1 MTNTKKFLIAS
12 RKDFKKSLLALSI
25 ISLSAPLM
33 AQVEVA
39 EDPALDE
46 IIVTGMKSSIDS
58 AQNIKRN
65 ADTVKDVITASDI
78 GALPDKSVT
87 EALQRVAGVTVERF
101 ADTSDPNHFADEGS
115 GVLIRGLDRVRSEIN
130 GRDSFSAN
138 PNGGLNFEDISPE
151 LLGSVEV
158 VKNQTADLIA
168 GGIAGTVNLVTR
180 KPFDATDRIIMLST
194 KASYGDFREEISPSY
209 SGLFSDRW
217 ETGVGEFGALLSA
230 SFTEFK
236 SRGDGIG
243 VANYY
248 SRGDAYIP
256 SAGDGDIA
264 APNSPLEGR
273 ALQGQAPGT
282 IVYMPGQFSLRTAN
296 NDRERTGIAGS
307 LQWQN
312 VDESIITT
320 LEYIKSDAS
329 LIWRERVIGAQVQG
343 FDGPLPNYLD
353 LVDNSPR
360 TLDSGFFT
368 SGRVKGTNNHTN
380 ISSRYNDANDVVE
393 DVSFNVSLLPTDVLK
408 INIDYQ
414 HIESTQQVKN
424 YGVNGHARNTISDA
438 DVDLRGSKPK
448 ITYIDPRFTQAN
460 ATYNSTNK
468 ALYLASALDQN
479 IDSDGTADAIALDI
493 EYGLDSDWFKNIKS
507 GIYYTDKDLTIR
519 DTEYS
524 NWGALNRAWI
534 GGEGDASSPDV
545 VPDEWEQVDFGDFYK
560 NGGLVGGN
568 TNFYFPKMSNA
579 ENFTEFTRRGCGTF
593 SRAPYGGGDEN
604 SYPQTNSKCYM
615 SQMDLPNRIAG
626 TPFAPFHVTSTNEE
640 RTEAY
645 VRVDFGNDELAMP
658 MRGNL
663 GLRYVNYQLEST
675 GFTLLPTS
683 RPTFSSVAGETFFNQ
698 KYPGL
703 LQMVNPNGGISSTI
717 KGTNYSTLLPSF
729 NLAVDVADDV
739 IARVG
744 VSKGLFFPA
753 LNLTRNSRVA
763 SVSVTESRQISNKPL
778 QENPNLPNYNPV
790 IGVTAELSGN
800 QRNPFLEP
808 EEAVNFDVSAEWYFA
823 EAGSLTA
830 SLFRK
835 DVDNLFRDR
844 TVPVEVVNPRNG
856 AKEKFSLTGPVND
869 GSGSIQ
875 GFEMA
880 YSQFYDFLPGAF
892 SGLGLQL
899 NYTYVDQ
906 KDMNDDAATGTGG
919 VRFNADGTE
928 LSDARATF
936 RQFTNLPLPG
946 YSDQNYNI
954 VGMYEY
960 NDISARLAYT
970 WRSEYLITRRDSNE
984 FAPVYS
990 KDVGSLDFTFFYN
1003 INDNFKIGFEAT
1015 NLLDTETETQV
1026 QLNQSGDRTDSLN
1039 FITDKRYAISL
1050 RANF

>member
-25 ISLSAPLM
+25 VSLSAPLM
-33 AQVEVA
+33 AQVDITQ
-39 EDPALDE
+39 DPELDE

-168 GGIAGTVNLVTR
+168 GGIAGTVNLITR
-180 KPFDATDRIIMLST
+180 KPFDANDRIIMLST

-217 ETGVGEFGALLSA
+217 ETGVGEFGALISA

-236 SRGDGIG
+236 SRGDGVG

-248 SRGDAYIP
+248 SRGDA
-256 SAGDGDIA
+256 SGLDGGPVTGQPA
-264 APNSPLEGR
+264 A
-273 ALQGQAPGT
+273 T
-282 IVYMPGQFSLRTAN
+282 VVYMPGQFSLRTAN
-296 NDRERTGIAGS
+296 NDRERTGIASS

-312 VDESIITT
+312 TDESIITT

-329 LIWRERVIGAQVQG
+329 LTWRERVIGSQVQG
-343 FDGPLPNYLD
+343 FDLTLPGQLN
-353 LVDNSPR
+353 LVANTPR
-360 TLDSGFFT
+360 TFENGFFT
-368 SGRVKGTNNHTN
+368 SGTVRAINNHTN
-380 ISSRYNDANDVVE
+380 ISSRYNDANDIVE
-393 DVSFNVSLLPTDVLK
+393 DVSLNISLLPTDVLK
-408 INIDYQ
+408 IDIDYQ
-414 HIESTQQVKN
+414 HIESSQQVKN
-424 YGVNGHARNTISDA
+424 YGLNGHARNVISDA
-438 DVDLRGSKPK
+438 NVDLRGSKPK
-448 ITYIDPRFTQAN
+448 IDFIDSRFTQAN
-460 ATYNSTNK
+460 ALYRNTSDNQDHK
-468 ALYLASALDQN
+468 ALYFASALDQDV
-479 IDSDGTADAIALDI
+479 DSEGAADSVKLDV
-493 EYGLDSDWFKNIKS
+493 EYGLDSNWLKDIKS
-507 GIYYTDKDLTIR
+507 GIYYTDKELTIR

-534 GGEGDASSPDV
+534 AGEGDASSPDV
-545 VPDEWEQVDFGDFYK
+545 VPNEWERVDFSDFYK
-560 NGGLVGGN
+560 DGGLVGGN

-579 ENFTEFTRRGCGTF
+579 QNLTEFTRRGCGTF
-593 SRAPYGGGDEN
+593 SRAPNGGGV
-604 SYPQTNSKCYM
+604 YPQINSKCYM
-615 SQMDLPNRIAG
+615 TQIDLPDRVSG

-645 VRVDFGNDELAMP
+645 VRVDFGNEELSMP
-658 MRGNL
+658 VRGNL

-675 GFTLLPTS
+675 GFTLLPFT
-683 RPTFSSVAGETFFNQ
+683 RPSFSSTAGATLFNQ
-698 KYPGL
+698 KYPNL
-703 LQMVNPNGGISSTI
+703 LDMVNPQGGIASSI
-717 KGTNYSTLLPSF
+717 KGTDYSTVLPSF

-739 IARVG
+739 IARFG

-753 LNLTRNSRVA
+753 LNLTRNSRIA
-763 SVSVTESRQISNKPL
+763 NILVTENRLNPGQPL

-790 IGVTAELSGN
+790 NNVDAQLSGN

-808 EEAVNFDVSAEWYFA
+808 EEAVNFDVSTEWYFA

-830 SLFRK
+830 SLFKK

-844 TVPVEVVNPRNG
+844 NLPVEIVNPLNG
-856 AKEKFSLTGPVND
+856 AKENFSLAGPANE

-875 GFEMA
+875 GVEIA
-880 YSQFYDFLPGAF
+880 YSQFYDSLPGAF

-906 KDMNDDAATGTGG
+906 KDMNDDAAVGSGG
-919 VRFNADGTE
+919 VRFDSDGTE
-928 LSDARATF
+928 LVDTRASF

-990 KDVGSLDFTFFYN
+990 KDVGSLDFTFFYS
-1003 INDNFKIGFEAT
+1003 INDNFKVGFEAT

-1026 QLNQSGDRTDSLN
+1026 QLNQAGDRTDSLN

>member
-12 RKDFKKSLLALSI
+12 RNDFKKSLLALSI
-25 ISLSAPLM
+25 ISLSAPLL
-33 AQVEVA
+33 AQVEITQDS
-39 EDPALDE
+39 ELDE
-46 IIVTGMKSSIDS
+46 VIVTGMKSSIDS

-158 VKNQTADLIA
+158 VKNQTADLIT
-168 GGIAGTVNLVTR
+168 GGIAGTVNLITR
-180 KPFDATDRIIMLST
+180 KPFDANDRIIMFST

-217 ETGVGEFGALLSA
+217 ETGVGEFGFLLSA
-230 SFTEFK
+230 SQTEFK

-243 VANYY
+243 VANFY
-248 SRGDAYIP
+248 SRGSGSGLDAGP
-256 SAGDGDIA
+256 VRNQPAG
-264 APNSPLEGR
+264 SV
-273 ALQGQAPGT
+273 
-282 IVYMPGQFSLRTAN
+282 VYMPGQFSLRTAN
-296 NDRERTGIAGS
+296 NDREREGIASS
-307 LQWQN
+307 LQWKNTNEN
-312 VDESIITT
+312 VITT

-329 LIWRERVIGAQVQG
+329 LVWRERVIGTQEQG
-343 FDGPLPNYLD
+343 FRSDVYGHSNIAPGTVPTFD
-353 LVDNSPR
+353 DK
-360 TLDSGFFT
+360 GFFT
-368 SGRVKGTNNHTN
+368 SGTLTGAVMHTLL
-380 ISSRYNDANDVVE
+380 SSRFNDTRDVVE
-393 DVSFNVSLLPTDVLK
+393 DVSFKLELLPTDELK
-408 INIDYQ
+408 IDIDYQ

-424 YGVNGHARNTISDA
+424 YGLNGQARNVISDA

-448 ITYIDPRFTQAN
+448 IAFIDSRFTQAN
-460 ATYNSTNK
+460 ALYRNPNDNLDHK
-468 ALYLASALDQN
+468 ALYFGSALDQN
-479 IDSDGTADAIALDI
+479 VDSEGAADALKLDV
-493 EYGLDSDWFKNIKS
+493 EYGLDSDWLKNIKS

-524 NWGALNRAWI
+524 NWGALNRAWTA
-534 GGEGDASSPDV
+534 GEGDASSPDV
-545 VPDEWEQVDFGDFYK
+545 VPDEWEQVDFSDFYK
-560 NGGLVGGN
+560 DGSLLGGN

-579 ENFTEFTRRGCGTF
+579 ENLTEFTRRGCGTF
-593 SRAPYGGGDEN
+593 SRAPNGGGV
-604 SYPQTNSKCYM
+604 YPQTNPKCYM
-615 SQMDLPNRIAG
+615 TQMDLPDRVPG

-645 VRVDFGNDELAMP
+645 VRVDFGNDELSMP
-658 MRGNL
+658 VRGNM

-675 GFTLLPTS
+675 GFTLLPIT
-683 RPTFSSVAGETFFNQ
+683 RPAFSSTAGATLFNQ
-698 KYPGL
+698 KYPNL
-703 LQMVNPNGGISSTI
+703 LAMINPQGGSAYSV
-717 KGTNYSTLLPSF
+717 KGTDYSTVLPSF

-739 IARVG
+739 IARFG

-753 LNLTRNSRVA
+753 LNLTRNSRIA
-763 SVSVTESRQISNKPL
+763 NISVTERRLNQEQPL
-778 QENPNLPNYNPV
+778 QENPGLPNYNPV
-790 IGVTAELSGN
+790 TEVTAQLSGN

-808 EEAVNFDVSAEWYFA
+808 EEAVNFDLSTEWYFA

-844 TVPVEVVNPRNG
+844 NLPVEIVNPLNG
-856 AKEKFSLTGPVND
+856 AKESFSLAGPTNE

-875 GFEMA
+875 GIEIA
-880 YSQFYDFLPGAF
+880 YSQFYDFLPGAL

-899 NYTYVDQ
+899 NYTYIDQ
-906 KDMNDDAATGTGG
+906 KDMNDDAAVGSGG
-919 VRFNADGTE
+919 VRFDSGGTE
-928 LSDARATF
+928 LTDTRASF

-990 KDVGSLDFTFFYN
+990 KDVGSLDFTFFYT
-1003 INDNFKIGFEAT
+1003 INDNFKVGFEAT

-1026 QLNQSGDRTDSLN
+1026 QLNQAGDMTDSLN

>member
-1 MTNTKKFLIAS
+1 MLNTKKYLIAS

-33 AQVEVA
+33 AQVEITQDQEV
-39 EDPALDE
+39 DE
-46 IIVTGMKSSIDS
+46 VIVTGMKSSIDS

-168 GGIAGTVNLVTR
+168 GGIAGTVNLITR
-180 KPFDATDRIIMLST
+180 KPFDASDRIIMLST

-217 ETGVGEFGALLSA
+217 ETGIGEFGALISA
-230 SFTEFK
+230 SSTEFK
-236 SRGDGIG
+236 SRGDGVG

-248 SRGDAYIP
+248 SRGDA
-256 SAGDGDIA
+256 SGLDAG
-264 APNSPLEGR
+264 PVT
-273 ALQGQAPGT
+273 GQPAGT
-282 IVYMPGQFSLRTAN
+282 VVYMPGQFSLRTAN
-296 NDRERTGIAGS
+296 NDRERTGIASS

-312 VDESIITT
+312 TDESIIAT
-320 LEYIKSDAS
+320 LEYIKSDAG
-329 LIWRERVIGAQVQG
+329 LEWREHVVGNQVQG
-343 FDGPLPNYLD
+343 FVAELPGHFN
-353 LVDNSPR
+353 LVANTPSTFDN
-360 TLDSGFFT
+360 GVFT
-368 SGRVKGTNNHTN
+368 SGTLVGGTFHT
-380 ISSRYNDANDVVE
+380 ILSSRFNETRDVVE
-393 DVSFNVSLLPTDVLK
+393 DASFNVSLLPTDNLK
-408 INIDYQ
+408 IDIDYQ
-414 HIESTQQVKN
+414 HIEATQRVKN
-424 YGVNGHARNTISDA
+424 YAVNGHARNTVSNA
-438 DVDLRGSKPK
+438 YVDLRGDKPK
-448 ITYIDPRFTQAN
+448 VTYIDPRFTQAG
-460 ATYNSTNK
+460 ATYSGTNK
-468 ALYLASALDQN
+468 ALYLFSGLDQDV
-479 IDSDGTADAIALDI
+479 DSEGTSDSVKLDV
-493 EYGLDSDWFKNIKS
+493 EYGSDSNWFKNIKS
-507 GIYYTDKDLTIR
+507 GLYYSDKELIIR

-524 NWGALNRAWI
+524 NWGALNQPWVA
-534 GGEGDASSPDV
+534 GEGDASSPDV
-545 VPDEWEQVDFGDFYK
+545 IPDEWDIVDFSDFYK

-568 TNFYFPKMSNA
+568 TKFYFPKMSNA

-593 SRAPYGGGDEN
+593 LRAPNGGS
-604 SYPQTNSKCYM
+604 SYPQTNPKCYM
-615 SQMDLPNRIAG
+615 AQMDLPNRVPG

-645 VRVDFGNDELAMP
+645 VRVDFGNDELNMP
-658 MRGNL
+658 VRGNL
-663 GLRYVNYQLEST
+663 GLRYVNYQLESS
-675 GFTLLPTS
+675 GFTLLPVSNSFIAST
-683 RPTFSSVAGETFFNQ
+683 AGKAMFNQ
-698 KYPGL
+698 KYPHLAAMINASGT
-703 LQMVNPNGGISSTI
+703 SSTI
-717 KGTNYSTLLPSF
+717 KGMDYSTVLPSV
-729 NLAVDVADDV
+729 NLAVDITDDLVA
-739 IARVG
+739 RFG

-753 LNLTRNSRVA
+753 LNLTRNSRIA
-763 SVSVTESRQISNKPL
+763 TLSVTEVRQNPNQAV
-778 QENPNLPNYNPV
+778 QENPGQPNYNPIV
-790 IGVTAELSGN
+790 EVKDPQLGGT

-808 EEAVNFDVSAEWYFA
+808 EEAVNFDLSTEWYFA

-835 DVDNLFRDR
+835 DIDNLFRDR
-844 TVPVEVVNPRNG
+844 NLPIEIVNPNNG
-856 AKEKFSLTGPVND
+856 AKETFSLTGPVNE
-869 GSGSIQ
+869 GSGSVQ
-875 GFEMA
+875 GFEFA

-906 KDMNDDAATGTGG
+906 KDINDNAVVGQGG
-919 VRFNADGTE
+919 VVFDSAGNP
-928 LSDARATF
+928 LSDRRGVF
-936 RQFTNLPLPG
+936 RQFSNLPLPG

-990 KDVGSLDFTFFYN
+990 KDVGSLDFTFFYT
-1003 INDNFKIGFEAT
+1003 INDNFKVGFEAT

-1026 QLNQSGDRTDSLN
+1026 QLNQAGDRTDSLN